1 MKDSAINEIEIS
13 PDYAID
19 QTLFAG
25 GNNYGVF
32 KSTNGGINWQSANQ
46 GLPVSPG
53 YDGPSITSLAISPDF
68 VSSRTIFASVQWKGT
83 YRSIDAGANWQQIY
97 SRDASA
103 IGISPSF
110 AQDQTLFLK
119 TYTGWT
125 DLIAMSRDGGQTW
138 EILDTA
144 QLQLSFSITSILVS
158 KKFAEDHMIFCAG
171 DNGVW
176 KGIIEVTGTTTTK
189 FLPTTTVPA
198 TTTISS
204 NTTTTA
210 PATLVTLIDFK
221 AISGNRMVIFTWSTE
236 SEIDNAGFN
245 LYRSESENGEY
256 KKINDSLIP
265 AEGSYIQGASYK
277 FIDKD
282 VKNRKTYYYKLED
295 IDLSGKSTMH
305 GPVSA
310 MPRWIYGVGK

>member
-1 MKDSAINEIEIS
+1 M
-13 PDYAID
+13 
-19 QTLFAG
+19 
-25 GNNYGVF
+25 GNPGHRQVRRLYYIG
-32 KSTNGGINWQSANQ
+32 SII
-46 GLPVSPG
+46 VSNRF
-53 YDGPSITSLAISPDF
+53 T
-68 VSSRTIFASVQWKGT
+68 
-83 YRSIDAGANWQQIY
+83 
-97 SRDASA
+97 
-103 IGISPSF
+103 
-110 AQDQTLFLK
+110 
-119 TYTGWT
+119 
-125 DLIAMSRDGGQTW
+125 
-138 EILDTA
+138 
-144 QLQLSFSITSILVS
+144 
-158 KKFAEDHMIFCAG
+158 EDHMIFCAG

-176 KGIIEVTGTTTTK
+176 KGIIEVTGTTTTVS
-189 FLPTTTVPA
+189 PTTTVPA

-295 IDLSGKSTMH
+295 IDLNGKSTMH

-310 MPRWIYGVGK
+310 TPRLIYGIGK